1 MQGFRLRAAV
11 MALCMIVAAIGQARA
26 DEVADFYKDKL
37 ITILVGYTPGGSASF
52 YSQALAKHMGKFLPG
67 HPKFVVQHMPGAGGL
82 LMADHLYNAAARD
95 GTVFGITVRTA
106 GIAPLLGNANI
117 KYDGRKFGWIGS
129 AAVEYSTCFSWKT
142 SQVKTLADAQKKE
155 VIVGAAGADAT
166 ASIWPRAVNALVG
179 TKFKIVTGYPG
190 SNEVVLAV
198 ERGEIDGYCSLSWT
212 YIKLRKPDWMAE
224 HKINLLF
231 QMGTGKHPD
240 LPDVPLIS
248 DYAKTPEDRQLFDFL
263 FAPQEMGRPFL
274 APPGL
279 PPARLAALRIA
290 FERTLKDPDFL
301 KDAEKLN
308 LEVEHVPG
316 ERVQEIVE
324 RLYALPKAVIDRA
337 AQVSGAEP

>member
-1 MQGFRLRAAV
+1 MQRFRLRAAI
-11 MALCMIVAAIGQARA
+11 MALCMVAAAIHQARA
-26 DEVADFYKDKL
+26 DDTPEFYKDKL

-52 YSQALAKHMGKFLPG
+52 YAQAVAKHMGKYLPG

-82 LMADHLYNAAARD
+82 LMADHLYNAAPRD

-106 GIAPLLGNANI
+106 GIAPLLGNT
-117 KYDGRKFGWIGS
+117 KVKFDGRKFGWIGS

-142 SQVKTLADAQKKE
+142 SPVKTLADAQNRE
-155 VIVGAAGADAT
+155 VIVGSAGADAT
-166 ASIWPRAVNALVG
+166 ASLWPRAVNALVG

-198 ERGEIDGYCSLSWT
+198 ERGEIDGYCALSWT

-263 FAPQEMGRPFL
+263 FAPQAMGRPFL

-279 PPARLAALRIA
+279 PPERLQMLRTA
-290 FERTLKDPDFL
+290 FEKTLKDPEFI

-316 ERVQEIVE
+316 EKLQEIVD
-324 RLYALPKAVIDRA
+324 RLYALPRSVIDRA